1 MHGQYKG
8 RGPGPRDYTGS
19 NEAGNHPHTGAGSG
33 GAYLPEGAGGS
44 RHGRLSEA
52 DRQAARLSEDPRRV
66 RARSMPRHYRRSDE
80 RVREE
85 ICERLADDARLDVT
99 DVSVDVKEGRVM
111 LEGTVPER
119 RMKYVIEDTA
129 AECLGANDVEN
140 RIRVRAHA
148 ASYHGEESGS
158 TSEMSSAAG
167 VSGTTG
173 RPAFGT
179 PPSGPRENRAGA
191 TDVVER

>member
-19 NEAGNHPHTGAGSG
+19 NEVGNHPHTGAGSG
-33 GAYLPEGAGGS
+33 GAYPSGAGGS

-52 DRQAARLSEDPRRV
+52 DRQAAYLAEDPRRAH
-66 RARSMPRHYRRSDE
+66 ARSLPRHYRRSDE

-85 ICERLADDARLDVT
+85 ICERLADDVRLDVT
-99 DVSVDVKEGRVM
+99 DVSVDVKAGRVT

-119 RMKYVIEDTA
+119 RMKYLVEDTA

-140 RIRVRAHA
+140 RIGVRSHRAPDR
-148 ASYHGEESGS
+148 GEHSAGTGEPGN
-158 TSEMSSAAG
+158 AAG
-167 VSGTTG
+167 ISGTTG
-173 RPAFGT
+173 RTAFGT
-179 PPSGPRENRAGA
+179 PPSGLRENRADA
-191 TDVVER
+191 TGVVDR